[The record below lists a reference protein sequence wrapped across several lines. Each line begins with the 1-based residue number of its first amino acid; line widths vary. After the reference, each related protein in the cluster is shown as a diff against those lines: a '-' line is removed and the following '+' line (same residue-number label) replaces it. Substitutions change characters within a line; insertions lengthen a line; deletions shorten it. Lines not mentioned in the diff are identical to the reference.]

1 MSEQNTPG
9 QDPMLEQEG
18 VRSEDRVSV
27 RRSPKYP
34 RFLVLGAGLGAV
46 VTYIVTALYPV
57 DPAVGFGALFGY
69 FVLFGVPLGAA
80 FGGLLAIAL
89 DVIGTRRARQLT
101 AERTSVE
108 AREVPLDGDLED

>member
-1 MSEQNTPG
+1 MNEQSTPAQG
-9 QDPMLEQEG
+9 PTPEQEG

-34 RFLVLGAGLGAV
+34 RFIVLGAGVGAV

-69 FVLFGVPLGAA
+69 FVLFGVPIGAA
-80 FGGLLAIAL
+80 LGGLLAIVL
-89 DVIGTRRARQLT
+89 DVVGTRRARQLT